1 MLFSNN
7 KLTRDELLSRFF
19 PRYHPVASLSQNGLS
34 GGSVIISDGDQRHVL
49 RQPHDPSA
57 ASCYFRRQY
66 RALRQLPARLA
77 PAPLFYSPC
86 WMVVEYCAGE
96 VKSELPAC
104 PMLSDLLYDVHQQP
118 RFGWRVTLAPL
129 LAQYWQTCDP
139 ARRTPRWLR
148 WHQRLRR
155 RGEPRPLRLAPLHM
169 DVHAGNIIH
178 SESGLRLIDWE
189 YAGDGDI
196 ALELAAVWI
205 SPHQRRKLVAAYA
218 RRAAIDAQQLW
229 RQVVL
234 WRPWVLLLMA
244 GWYEMR
250 WQQSG
255 DRQFITLADEI
266 WCQLD
271 NERKG

>member
-1 MLFSNN
+1 M
-7 KLTRDELLSRFF
+7 
-19 PRYHPVASLSQNGLS
+19 
-34 GGSVIISDGDQRHVL
+34 IISDGDQRHVL

-139 ARRTPRWLR
+139 ARRTSRWLR

-155 RGEPRPLRLAPLHM
+155 RGEPVLCGWRRCYGRPCRQYYPQR
-169 DVHAGNIIH
+169 
-178 SESGLRLIDWE
+178 ESGLRLIDWE

-205 SPHQRRKLVAAYA
+205 SPHQRRQLAAAYA
-218 RRAAIDAQQLW
+218 RRAAIDAQQLA
-229 RQVVL
+229 
-234 WRPWVLLLMA
+234 A
-244 GWYEMR
+244 GC
-250 WQQSG
+250 
-255 DRQFITLADEI
+255 TLAPVGIAAD
-266 WCQLD
+266 
-271 NERKG
+271 GGMV

>member
-66 RALRQLPARLA
+66 RALRRLPARLA

-155 RGEPRPLRLAPLHM
+155 RGEPLLCGWRRCIWTSMPAILSTA
-169 DVHAGNIIH
+169 
-178 SESGLRLIDWE
+178 
-189 YAGDGDI
+189 
-196 ALELAAVWI
+196 
-205 SPHQRRKLVAAYA
+205 SPA
-218 RRAAIDAQQLW
+218 
-229 RQVVL
+229 
-234 WRPWVLLLMA
+234 
-244 GWYEMR
+244 
-250 WQQSG
+250 
-255 DRQFITLADEI
+255 
-266 WCQLD
+266 
-271 NERKG
+271 

>member
-118 RFGWRVTLAPL
+118 RFGWRVTLRTAAGPV
-129 LAQYWQTCDP
+129 LA
-139 ARRTPRWLR
+139 
-148 WHQRLRR
+148 
-155 RGEPRPLRLAPLHM
+155 
-169 DVHAGNIIH
+169 DVRSGTAHA
-178 SESGLRLIDWE
+178 
-189 YAGDGDI
+189 A
-196 ALELAAVWI
+196 LAALASAAAPPGRAPSSAAGAAAYGRPCRQYYPQRVRPEADRLGICRRWRYRAGAGRGVDF
-205 SPHQRRKLVAAYA
+205 PHQRRQLVAAYA